1 MTERFYSCIAFVR
14 TEMDGKKYTQRAR
27 ERVEQRES
35 GVMAARHREF
45 ALAVAKLR
53 D

>member
-1 MTERFYSCIAFVR
+1 VTERFSSCVAFVR
-14 TEMDGKKYTQRAR
+14 IDMDGKEYTRRAR

-45 ALAVAKLR
+45 ALAVAELR

>member
-1 MTERFYSCIAFVR
+1 MGDRNDSQTSDMT
-14 TEMDGKKYTQRAR
+14 GKEYTRRAR

-45 ALAVAKLR
+45 ALVVAELR

>member
-1 MTERFYSCIAFVR
+1 MSEAQLTAEETIR
-14 TEMDGKKYTQRAR
+14 QAR

-35 GVMAARHREF
+35 GVIAERYEEF
-45 ALAVAKLR
+45 ARSVAPLR

>member
-1 MTERFYSCIAFVR
+1 
-14 TEMDGKKYTQRAR
+14 MDGKEYTRRAR

-45 ALAVAKLR
+45 ALAVAELR